1 MNRLHT
7 LGILLALAVLLAGC
21 AEAAPTPRPTEIVPT
36 PVPEPT
42 LNPAGDAAHGA
53 ALFVRWQCATCHGGG
68 AGGGIGPALAGTT
81 ISQAAFTEAVRQT
94 RPPKPAFSEAELSE
108 ADVRDIYVWLQGL
121 EPAAR
126 TVTLEEGQLL
136 GIQVY
141 TGSGCDS
148 CHGAF
153 AQGGIAPAL
162 AGYSAGAD
170 AFLEAMRSTAG
181 DVPEHD
187 LEALGIDLM
196 RRLHSW
202 LKEGANL
209 DSGC

>member
-1 MNRLHT
+1 MSRLRA
-7 LGILLALAVLLAGC
+7 LVILLGLAALVAGC
-21 AEAAPTPRPTEIVPT
+21 AGAAPTPRPTEIVPT
-36 PVPEPT
+36 PAPEPT

-53 ALFVRWQCATCHGGG
+53 ALFVRWQCANCHGGD
-68 AGGGIGPALAGTT
+68 GGGSIGPALAGTA
-81 ISQAAFTEAVRQT
+81 IGQEAFTAAVRQT

-141 TGSGCDS
+141 TSSGCDS

-153 AQGGIAPAL
+153 AQGGDAPLL
-162 AGYSAGAD
+162 AGYSAGVD
-170 AFLEAMRSTAG
+170 AFLEAMRSTTG

-196 RRLHSW
+196 RRLHTW
-202 LKEGANL
+202 LKEGADL
-209 DSGC
+209 ESGC